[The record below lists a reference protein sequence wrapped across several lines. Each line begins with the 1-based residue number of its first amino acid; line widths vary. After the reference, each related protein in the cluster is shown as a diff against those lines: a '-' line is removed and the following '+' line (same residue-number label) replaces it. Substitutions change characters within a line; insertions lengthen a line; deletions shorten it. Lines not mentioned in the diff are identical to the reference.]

1 MKPTVL
7 SRGIRTRNALRFC
20 VFGLL
25 ALSACGAKPPQ
36 WEGSF
41 TGAVEEK
48 MEEKDRNPNYKTTK
62 DFAVKENV
70 TVSVASQSERD
81 KIVTFGD
88 CKVRFHSD
96 QNPVKDIFQASP
108 GQICKV
114 NFAGYSGDFEIGGY
128 VTLNRNKETGK
139 ELFVLTLN
147 SDSLEKMPYSDV
159 NRMIYSYYFKGERK

>member
-1 MKPTVL
+1 MKPIAL
-7 SRGIRTRNALRFC
+7 SRGNKTHPVLCFSFFI
-20 VFGLL
+20 LL
-25 ALSACGAKPPQ
+25 TLSACGSKPPQ

-48 MEEKDRNPNYKTTK
+48 MEERDRNPSYKTTK

-70 TVSVASQSERD
+70 TVSVTSQGERD
-81 KIVTFGD
+81 KTVIFGD

-96 QNPVKDIFQASP
+96 QNPVKDIYQASP

-114 NFAGYSGDFEIGGY
+114 NFAGYSGDFEISGY
-128 VTLNRNKETGK
+128 VTLNRIKETGK

-147 SDSLEKMPYSDV
+147 SDSLEKIPYYDT

>member
-1 MKPTVL
+1 MKPITL
-7 SRGIRTRNALRFC
+7 SRGNRTRAGLCLC

-25 ALSACGAKPPQ
+25 ALPACGNKPPQ

-48 MEEKDRNPNYKTTK
+48 MEERDRNPNYKTTK

-70 TVSVASQSERD
+70 TVSVTSQSERD

-96 QNPVKDIFQASP
+96 QNPVKDVYQASP

-139 ELFVLTLN
+139 ELFSLTLN
-147 SDSLEKMPYSDV
+147 SDSLEKIPYYDV
-159 NRMIYSYYFKGERK
+159 KKMIYSYYFKGER